1 MRDFNNFDDIE
12 RIILTV
18 EVCKQRF
25 AGMQADDMRRFAGEQ
40 DRRDMASALSA
51 MMLGER
57 VTEIVKTHIEVAHG
71 TQSIPS
77 AAIHFGAAS
86 PFSVY

>member
-12 RIILTV
+12 RLILTV
-18 EVCKQRF
+18 EVCKQRYD
-25 AGMQADDMRRFAGEQ
+25 GMQAGSMLDFAGEQ
-40 DRRDMASALSA
+40 DRRDMATALAA

-57 VTEIVKTHIEVAHG
+57 VTELVKTHIEVAHG
-71 TQSIPS
+71 AQSIPS